1 MAVDPVANLYVQL
14 GMDVARLQGDVQ
26 KATTILDNFQRRVD
40 RGFSTMLKGIGW
52 TAAFAGVT
60 GFLHKAVQ
68 EASAAE
74 QAITQLNTSLATLG
88 AKRVGDINLVSA
100 AIQRMAKEMQA
111 ATGFTDEEIMR
122 GASRMLTAGIGTED
136 LKLATETATNLARAY
151 GLELEPAMQM
161 VVQAYWGQQRAIKK
175 VVPEMQELLQEG
187 MRGTDVLKQLNDAL
201 GPQAQAQAETF
212 AGQLRLLRIESAE
225 FAEAVGMKVLPMLT
239 KFLSLLN
246 AIRKGEG
253 LKGYEMFNALGDVFV
268 SPEQAAASIAGMTP
282 SQLEKMTGGAT
293 WNHPLMYGKPGVKP
307 KVEGKET
314 KRAED
319 RYVDTEEAYLRL
331 IKEEA
336 KFYDGIAAGL
346 KAVADQKNFIIDADQ
361 KMLDIERL
369 VSLSEEDYL
378 AATLANHERR
388 VQVQRDLIAERLKWN
403 NVIDARE
410 MEELERAER
419 LLEVQKE
426 RVRVEET
433 LRKDPFAGAY
443 KALSDLQKEYQS
455 YGKLM
460 EDYTVGVFRTM
471 EMAFADFC
479 DTGQFK
485 FKEFVRSALIN
496 LNTLLF
502 KIAVL
507 EPMAAKLRDILSGAG
522 GGGVSFGGFGSI
534 LGKIFGGINIG
545 GVEFTPS
552 GMMIETLTSAKGN
565 AFMNGRLLAYARGG
579 IVQAPTV
586 FPMASGMGLMGEA
599 GPEAVIPLKRTASGD
614 LGVQAGAGGA
624 TYNIT
629 IQAADAQSF
638 YEMCRRNPSAITD
651 PIERALQGNQSIRR
665 TIMRTAK

>member
-410 MEELERAER
+410 MDELDRAEK
-419 LLEVQKE
+419 LLEIQKE
-426 RVRVEET
+426 RVRIEEI
-433 LRKDPFAGAY
+433 LRKDPLAGAT
-443 KALSDLQKEYQS
+443 KALSDLQREYES

-471 EMAFADFC
+471 EYAFAEFC
-479 DTGQFK
+479 DTGQFR
-485 FKEFVRSALIN
+485 FKDFVRSALIQ

-507 EPMAAKLRDILSGAG
+507 EPMAKSLSAALQG
-522 GGGVSFGGFGSI
+522 GGGGFGGGFGGLLSG
-534 LGKIFGGINIG
+534 LFGGG
-545 GVEFTPS
+545 GGGDLFSMFGGSS
-552 GMMIETLTSAKGN
+552 GMFFAKG
-565 AFMNGRLLAYARGG
+565 GLIPYAAGG
-579 IVQAPTV
+579 IVHRPTV
-586 FPMASGMGLMGEA
+586 FPMANGMGLMGEA
-599 GPEAVIPLKRTASGD
+599 GPEAVMPLKRTASGD
-614 LGVQAGAGGA
+614 LGIQAAGGGSVI
-624 TYNIT
+624 NIN
-629 IQAADAQSF
+629 ISAADAQSF
-638 YEMCRRNPSAITD
+638 YDMCRRNPAAITD
-651 PIERALQGNQSIRR
+651 PVERALQGNQSIRR

>member
-40 RGFSTMLKGIGW
+40 RGFSTLLKGAGL
-52 TAAFAGVT
+52 TMAFAGIT
-60 GFLHKAVQ
+60 GFLHRAVQ

-88 AKRVGDINLVSA
+88 TKRVGDINIVSA
-100 AIQRMAKEMQA
+100 AIQRMAKDIQA
-111 ATGFTDEEIMR
+111 ATGFADEEIMR
-122 GASRMLTAGIGTED
+122 GASRMLTAGIGTQD
-136 LKLATETATNLARAY
+136 LQLAVETATNLARAY
-151 GLELEPAMQM
+151 GMELEPAMQM

-175 VVPEMQELLQEG
+175 VVPEMQELLKEG
-187 MRGTDVLKQLNDAL
+187 MRGTDVLKQLNDTL

-212 AGQLRLLRIESAE
+212 AGQLRLLKVESNE
-225 FAEAVGMKVLPMLT
+225 FAEAVGMKVIPMLT

-471 EMAFADFC
+471 EYAFAEFC
-479 DTGQFK
+479 DTGQFR
-485 FKEFVRSALIN
+485 FKDFVRSALIQ

-507 EPMAAKLRDILSGAG
+507 EPMAKSLSAALQG
-522 GGGVSFGGFGSI
+522 GGGGGGGGFGGLLSG
-534 LGKIFGGINIG
+534 LFGGG
-545 GVEFTPS
+545 GGGDLFSMFGGSS
-552 GMMIETLTSAKGN
+552 GMFFAKG
-565 AFMNGRLLAYARGG
+565 GLIPYAAGG
-579 IVQAPTV
+579 IVHRPTV
-586 FPMASGMGLMGEA
+586 FPMANGMGLMGEA
-599 GPEAVIPLKRTASGD
+599 GPEAVMPLKRTASGD
-614 LGVQAGAGGA
+614 LGIQAAGGGSVI
-624 TYNIT
+624 NIN
-629 IQAADAQSF
+629 ISAADAQSF
-638 YEMCRRNPSAITD
+638 YDMCRRNPAAITD
-651 PIERALQGNQSIRR
+651 PVERALQGNQSIRR

>member
-479 DTGQFK
+479 DTGQFR
-485 FKEFVRSALIN
+485 FKDFVRSALIQ

-507 EPMAAKLRDILSGAG
+507 EPMAKSLSAALQG
-522 GGGVSFGGFGSI
+522 GGGGGGGGFGGLLSG
-534 LGKIFGGINIG
+534 LFGGG
-545 GVEFTPS
+545 GGGDLFSMFGGSS
-552 GMMIETLTSAKGN
+552 GMFFAKG
-565 AFMNGRLLAYARGG
+565 GLIPYAAGG
-579 IVQAPTV
+579 IVHRPTV
-586 FPMASGMGLMGEA
+586 FPMANGMGLMGEA
-599 GPEAVIPLKRTASGD
+599 GPEAVMPLKRTASGD

>member
-479 DTGQFK
+479 DTGQFR
-485 FKEFVRSALIN
+485 FKDFVRSALIQ

-507 EPMAAKLRDILSGAG
+507 EPMAKSLSAALQG
-522 GGGVSFGGFGSI
+522 GGGGGGGGFGGLLSG
-534 LGKIFGGINIG
+534 LFGGG
-545 GVEFTPS
+545 GGGDLFSMFGGSS
-552 GMMIETLTSAKGN
+552 GMFFAKG
-565 AFMNGRLLAYARGG
+565 GLIPYAAGG
-579 IVQAPTV
+579 IVHRPTV
-586 FPMASGMGLMGEA
+586 FPMANGMGLMGEA
-599 GPEAVIPLKRTASGD
+599 GPEAVMPLKRTASGD
-614 LGVQAGAGGA
+614 LGIQAAGGGSVI
-624 TYNIT
+624 NIN
-629 IQAADAQSF
+629 ISAADAQSF
-638 YEMCRRNPSAITD
+638 YDMCRRNPAAITD
-651 PIERALQGNQSIRR
+651 PVERALQGNQSIRR

>member
-88 AKRVGDINLVSA
+88 TQRVGDINLVSA
-100 AIQRMAKEMQA
+100 AIQRMAKQIQQ
-111 ATGFTDEEIMR
+111 ATGFTDKEIMR
-122 GASRMLTAGIGTED
+122 GASRMLTAGIGTQD
-136 LKLATETATNLARAY
+136 LQLATETATNLARAY
-151 GLELEPAMQM
+151 GMELEPAMQM

-175 VVPEMQELLQEG
+175 VVPEMQELLKEG
-187 MRGTDVLKQLNDAL
+187 MRGTDVLKQLNDTL

-212 AGQLRLLRIESAE
+212 AGQLRLLKVESAE
-225 FAEAVGMKVLPMLT
+225 FAESVGMKLIPALT
-239 KFLSLLN
+239 KFFAILN

-378 AATLANHERR
+378 AATLANHERK
-388 VQVQRDLIAERLKWN
+388 VQAQRDMIAARLTWN
-403 NVIDARE
+403 NIIDAKDI
-410 MEELERAER
+410 EELERQEK
-419 LLEVQKE
+419 LLAVQKE
-426 RVRVEET
+426 RVRVEEL
-433 LRKDPFAGAY
+433 LRKDPLAGAT
-443 KALSDLQKEYQS
+443 KALADLQNEYQS

-471 EMAFADFC
+471 EYAFAEFC
-479 DTGQFK
+479 DTGQFR
-485 FKEFVRSALIN
+485 FKDFVRSALIQ

-507 EPMAAKLRDILSGAG
+507 EPMAKSLSAALQG
-522 GGGVSFGGFGSI
+522 GGGGGGGGFGGLLSG
-534 LGKIFGGINIG
+534 LFGGG
-545 GVEFTPS
+545 GGGDLFSMFGGSS
-552 GMMIETLTSAKGN
+552 GMFFAKG
-565 AFMNGRLLAYARGG
+565 GLIPYAAGG

>member
-122 GASRMLTAGIGTED
+122 GSSRMLTAGIGTED

-225 FAEAVGMKVLPMLT
+225 FAEAVGMKFLPMLT

-479 DTGQFK
+479 DTGQFR
-485 FKEFVRSALIN
+485 FKDFVRSALIQ

-507 EPMAAKLRDILSGAG
+507 EPMAKSLSAALQG
-522 GGGVSFGGFGSI
+522 GGGGGGGGFGGLLSG
-534 LGKIFGGINIG
+534 LFGGG
-545 GVEFTPS
+545 GGGDLFSMFGGSS
-552 GMMIETLTSAKGN
+552 GMFFAKG
-565 AFMNGRLLAYARGG
+565 GLIPYAAGG
-579 IVQAPTV
+579 IVHRPTV
-586 FPMASGMGLMGEA
+586 FPMANGMGLMGEA
-599 GPEAVIPLKRTASGD
+599 GPEAVMPLKRTASGD
-614 LGVQAGAGGA
+614 LGIQAAGGGSVI
-624 TYNIT
+624 NIN
-629 IQAADAQSF
+629 ISAADAQSF
-638 YEMCRRNPSAITD
+638 YDMCRRNPAAITD
-651 PIERALQGNQSIRR
+651 PVERALQGNQSIRR

>member
-26 KATTILDNFQRRVD
+26 KATTILDGFQRKVD
-40 RGFSTMLKGIGW
+40 RGFSTLLKGAGW
-52 TAAFAGVT
+52 TAAFAGIT

-88 AKRVGDINLVSA
+88 TQRVGDINLVSA
-100 AIQRMAKEMQA
+100 AIQRMAKQIQQ
-111 ATGFTDEEIMR
+111 ATGFADEEIMR
-122 GASRMLTAGIGTED
+122 GASRMLTAGIGTQD
-136 LKLATETATNLARAY
+136 LQLATETATNLARAY
-151 GLELEPAMQM
+151 GMELEPAMQM

-175 VVPEMQELLQEG
+175 VVPEMQELLKEG
-187 MRGTDVLKQLNDAL
+187 MRGTDVLKQLNDTL

-212 AGQLRLLRIESAE
+212 AGQLRLLKVESAE
-225 FAEAVGMKVLPMLT
+225 FAESVGMKLIPALT
-239 KFLSLLN
+239 KFFAILN

-253 LKGYEMFNALGDVFV
+253 LKGYEAFNALGDVYV

-282 SQLEKMTGGAT
+282 SQIEKMTGGAS

-485 FKEFVRSALIN
+485 FKEFVRSALIQ

-507 EPMAAKLRDILSGAG
+507 EPMAKSLSAALQG
-522 GGGVSFGGFGSI
+522 GGGGGGGGFGGLLSG
-534 LGKIFGGINIG
+534 LFGGG
-545 GVEFTPS
+545 GGGDLFSMFGGSS
-552 GMMIETLTSAKGN
+552 GMFFAKG
-565 AFMNGRLLAYARGG
+565 GLIPYAAGG
-579 IVQAPTV
+579 IVHRPTV
-586 FPMASGMGLMGEA
+586 FPMANGMGLMGEA

>member
-485 FKEFVRSALIN
+485 FKEFVRSALIQ

-507 EPMAAKLRDILSGAG
+507 EPMAKSLSAALQG
-522 GGGVSFGGFGSI
+522 GGGGGGGGFGGLLSG
-534 LGKIFGGINIG
+534 LFGGG
-545 GVEFTPS
+545 GGGDLFSMFGGSS
-552 GMMIETLTSAKGN
+552 GMFFAKG
-565 AFMNGRLLAYARGG
+565 GLIPYAAGG
-579 IVQAPTV
+579 IVHRPTV
-586 FPMASGMGLMGEA
+586 FPMANGMGLMGEA

>member
-40 RGFSTMLKGIGW
+40 RGFSTLLKGAGW
-52 TAAFAGVT
+52 TMAFAGIT
-60 GFLHKAVQ
+60 GFLHRAVQ

-88 AKRVGDINLVSA
+88 TKRVGDINIVSA
-100 AIQRMAKEMQA
+100 AIQRMAKDIQA
-111 ATGFTDEEIMR
+111 ATGYTDEEIMR
-122 GASRMLTAGIGTED
+122 GASRMLTAGIGTQD
-136 LKLATETATNLARAY
+136 LQLAVETATNLARAY
-151 GLELEPAMQM
+151 GMELEPAMQM

-175 VVPEMQELLQEG
+175 VVPEMQELLKEG
-187 MRGTDVLKQLNDAL
+187 MRGTDVLKQLNDTL

-212 AGQLRLLRIESAE
+212 AGQLRLLKVESNE
-225 FAEAVGMKVLPMLT
+225 FAEAVGMKVIPMLT

-246 AIRKGEG
+246 IIRKGEG
-253 LKGYEMFNALGDVFV
+253 LKGYDMFNALGDVFV

-410 MEELERAER
+410 MDELDRAEK
-419 LLEVQKE
+419 LLEIQKE
-426 RVRVEET
+426 RVRIEEI
-433 LRKDPFAGAY
+433 LRKDPLAGAT
-443 KALSDLQKEYQS
+443 KALSDLQREYES

-471 EMAFADFC
+471 EYAFAEFC
-479 DTGQFK
+479 DTGQFR
-485 FKEFVRSALIN
+485 FKDFVRSALIQ

-507 EPMAAKLRDILSGAG
+507 EPMAKSLSAALQG
-522 GGGVSFGGFGSI
+522 GGGGGGGGFGGLLSG
-534 LGKIFGGINIG
+534 LFGGG
-545 GVEFTPS
+545 GGGDLFSMFGGSS
-552 GMMIETLTSAKGN
+552 GMFFAKG
-565 AFMNGRLLAYARGG
+565 GLIPYAAGG

>member
-212 AGQLRLLRIESAE
+212 AGQLRQLKVESAD
-225 FAEAVGMKVLPMLT
+225 FAEAVGMKLIPALT
-239 KFLSLLN
+239 KFFSILN

-253 LKGYEMFNALGDVFV
+253 LKGYEAFNALGDVYV
-268 SPEQAAASIAGMTP
+268 TPEQQAASLAGMTP
-282 SQLEKMTGGAT
+282 AQLEKMTGGAT
-293 WNHPLMYGKPGVKP
+293 WNHPLLYGKPGVKP
-307 KVEGKET
+307 KVEGKAG
-314 KRAED
+314 KAKAEEK
-319 RYVDTEEAYLRL
+319 YVDTEEAYLKL
-331 IKEEA
+331 LKEEA
-336 KFYDGIAAGL
+336 KFYDGISSGL
-346 KAVADQKNFIIDADQ
+346 KAVVDQKNFIIDADQ
-361 KMLDIERL
+361 KMLDLQRL
-369 VSLSEEDYL
+369 MGMNEEDYL
-378 AATLANHERR
+378 SATLYNLEAK
-388 VQVQRDLIAERLKWN
+388 VQAQRDMIQARLTWN
-403 NVIDARE
+403 NVIDAKD
-410 MEELERAER
+410 MDELDRAEK
-419 LLEVQKE
+419 LLEIQKE
-426 RVRVEET
+426 RVRIEEI
-433 LRKDPFAGAY
+433 LRKDPLAGAT
-443 KALSDLQKEYQS
+443 KALSDLQREYES

-471 EMAFADFC
+471 EYAFAEFC
-479 DTGQFK
+479 DTGQFR
-485 FKEFVRSALIN
+485 FKDFVRSALIQ

-507 EPMAAKLRDILSGAG
+507 EPMAKSLSAALQG
-522 GGGVSFGGFGSI
+522 GGGGGGGGFGGLLSG
-534 LGKIFGGINIG
+534 LFGGG
-545 GVEFTPS
+545 GGGDLFSMFGGSS
-552 GMMIETLTSAKGN
+552 GMFFAKG
-565 AFMNGRLLAYARGG
+565 GLIPYAAGG

>member
-1 MAVDPVANLYVQL
+1 
-14 GMDVARLQGDVQ
+14 VQ

-485 FKEFVRSALIN
+485 FKEFVRSALIQ

-507 EPMAAKLRDILSGAG
+507 EPMAKSLSAALQG
-522 GGGVSFGGFGSI
+522 GGGGGGGGFGGLLSG
-534 LGKIFGGINIG
+534 LFGGG
-545 GVEFTPS
+545 GGGDLFSMFGGSS
-552 GMMIETLTSAKGN
+552 GMFFAKG
-565 AFMNGRLLAYARGG
+565 GLIPYAAGG
-579 IVQAPTV
+579 IVHRPTV
-586 FPMASGMGLMGEA
+586 FPMANGMGLMGEA

>member
-479 DTGQFK
+479 DTGQFR
-485 FKEFVRSALIN
+485 FKDFVRSALIQ

-507 EPMAAKLRDILSGAG
+507 EPMAKSLSAALQG
-522 GGGVSFGGFGSI
+522 GGGGGGGGFGGLLSG
-534 LGKIFGGINIG
+534 LFGGG
-545 GVEFTPS
+545 GGGDLFSMFGGSS
-552 GMMIETLTSAKGN
+552 GMFFAKG
-565 AFMNGRLLAYARGG
+565 GLIPYAAGG
-579 IVQAPTV
+579 IVHRPTV
-586 FPMASGMGLMGEA
+586 FPMANGMGLMGEA

>member
-485 FKEFVRSALIN
+485 FKEFVRSALIQ

-507 EPMAAKLRDILSGAG
+507 EPMAKSLSAALQG
-522 GGGVSFGGFGSI
+522 GGGGGGGGFGGLLSG
-534 LGKIFGGINIG
+534 LFGGG
-545 GVEFTPS
+545 GGGDLFSMFGGSS
-552 GMMIETLTSAKGN
+552 GMFFAKG
-565 AFMNGRLLAYARGG
+565 GLIPYAAGG
-579 IVQAPTV
+579 IVHRPTV
-586 FPMASGMGLMGEA
+586 FPMANGMGLMGEA
-599 GPEAVIPLKRTASGD
+599 GPEAVMPLKRTASGD
-614 LGVQAGAGGA
+614 LGIQAAGGGSVI
-624 TYNIT
+624 NIN
-629 IQAADAQSF
+629 ISAADAQSF
-638 YEMCRRNPSAITD
+638 YDMCRRNPAAITD
-651 PIERALQGNQSIRR
+651 PVERALQGNQSIRR

>member
-378 AATLANHERR
+378 AATLANRERR

-410 MEELERAER
+410 MEELERAEK
-419 LLEVQKE
+419 LLEIQKE
-426 RVRVEET
+426 RVRIEEI
-433 LRKDPFAGAY
+433 LRKDPLAGAT
-443 KALSDLQKEYQS
+443 KALSDLQREYES

-471 EMAFADFC
+471 EYAFAEFC
-479 DTGQFK
+479 DTGQFR
-485 FKEFVRSALIN
+485 FKDFVRSALIQ

-507 EPMAAKLRDILSGAG
+507 EPMAKSLSAALQG
-522 GGGVSFGGFGSI
+522 GGGGGGGGFGGLLSG
-534 LGKIFGGINIG
+534 LFGGG
-545 GVEFTPS
+545 GGGDLFSMFGGSS
-552 GMMIETLTSAKGN
+552 GMFFAKG
-565 AFMNGRLLAYARGG
+565 GLIPYAAGG
-579 IVQAPTV
+579 IVHRPTV
-586 FPMASGMGLMGEA
+586 FPMANGMGLMGEA
-599 GPEAVIPLKRTASGD
+599 GPEAVMPLKRTASGD
-614 LGVQAGAGGA
+614 LGIQAAGGGSVI
-624 TYNIT
+624 NIN
-629 IQAADAQSF
+629 ISAADAQSF
-638 YEMCRRNPSAITD
+638 YDMCRRNPAAITD
-651 PIERALQGNQSIRR
+651 PVERALQGNQSIRR

>member
-410 MEELERAER
+410 MEELERAEK
-419 LLEVQKE
+419 LLEIQKE
-426 RVRVEET
+426 RVRIEEI
-433 LRKDPFAGAY
+433 LRKDPLAGAT
-443 KALSDLQKEYQS
+443 KALSDLQREYES

-479 DTGQFK
+479 DTGQFR
-485 FKEFVRSALIN
+485 FKDFVRSALIQ

-507 EPMAAKLRDILSGAG
+507 EPMAKSLSAALQG
-522 GGGVSFGGFGSI
+522 GGGGGGGGFGGLLSG
-534 LGKIFGGINIG
+534 LFGGG
-545 GVEFTPS
+545 GGGDLFSMFGGSS
-552 GMMIETLTSAKGN
+552 GMFFAKG
-565 AFMNGRLLAYARGG
+565 GLIPYAAGG
-579 IVQAPTV
+579 IVHRPTV